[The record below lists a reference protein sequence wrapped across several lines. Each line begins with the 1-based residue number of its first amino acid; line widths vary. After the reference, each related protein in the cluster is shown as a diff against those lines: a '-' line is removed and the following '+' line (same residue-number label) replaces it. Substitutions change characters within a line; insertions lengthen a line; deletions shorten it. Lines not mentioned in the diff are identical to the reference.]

1 MWRGSMKGNKK
12 NLKKR
17 MQLIGIAG
25 ICMIGVTGCM
35 MSKREMDRQAV
46 EKFKEK
52 YGVDCEVIYTDII
65 DDSIENRDEI
75 HVYVEEYMEEGETA
89 IIYSWQ
95 EDGKVH
101 FEDNLFGFIIREDY
115 EKDVETIAEKQFE
128 EVRVFVR
135 YVSASFDN
143 ELTQNSV
150 LEDAYKIG
158 EKMITRIDIVVE
170 SKDDKEQ
177 FKEKGDI
184 ICNLIKENNLKGG
197 IHIYKVTKEAFQRM
211 NRINYNDIV
220 SVIGD
225 KPVGENTL
233 DFYSGKTYK

>member
-1 MWRGSMKGNKK
+1 MKWNKK

-17 MQLIGIAG
+17 MQLIGIVG

-143 ELTQNSV
+143 ELVGGNT
-150 LEDAYKIG
+150 LKDAYAMG
-158 EKMITRIDIVVE
+158 ENVIAWIDIVVVC
-170 SKDDKEQ
+170 KEEDNK
-177 FKEKGDI
+177 FE
-184 ICNLIKENNLKGG
+184 EKGG
-197 IHIYKVTKEAFQRM
+197 IICKELKEKDLRGGVHIYGVTENAFQRM
-211 NRINYNDIV
+211 NRGNYNDMV
-220 SVIGD
+220 SIIGD
-225 KPVGENTL
+225 KPDGKNTL
-233 DFYSGKTYK
+233 DFYGGETYD